1 MKLLC
6 PSKKF
11 FSKEIKSFIPKKIVS
26 KFLNLNQLSFDKL
39 SSNYEIILMRF
50 NLYLRYKKNHK
61 IRFIL
66 TPTTG
71 LNHIDKK
78 YFSDKK
84 VKIISLKNEINFL
97 NKVRSTVEF
106 SILLLLLAMRNY
118 KNLKKQNMEGAEL
131 YKKKIGIIGYGRI
144 GQKVER
150 IVKSFEA
157 DVFINDKKKKYKLRN
172 NFKNL
177 NFILKNCDIIMLH
190 IPLEKNSLFLDKKQL
205 LMLKKNSTIVN
216 TSRGEILNEKILKS
230 IMKKKSIKYYTDVI
244 TNEHNPK
251 TNNFLSI
258 NDKSLFF
265 YSYHQAGLSKESTFK
280 TEKFIIKKF
289 VKIWKKIKN

>member
-1 MKLLC
+1 
-6 PSKKF
+6 
-11 FSKEIKSFIPKKIVS
+11 
-26 KFLNLNQLSFDKL
+26 
-39 SSNYEIILMRF
+39 
-50 NLYLRYKKNHK
+50 
-61 IRFIL
+61 
-66 TPTTG
+66 
-71 LNHIDKK
+71 
-78 YFSDKK
+78 
-84 VKIISLKNEINFL
+84 
-97 NKVRSTVEF
+97 
-106 SILLLLLAMRNY
+106 
-118 KNLKKQNMEGAEL
+118 
-131 YKKKIGIIGYGRI
+131 
-144 GQKVER
+144 
-150 IVKSFEA
+150 
-157 DVFINDKKKKYKLRN
+157 
-172 NFKNL
+172 
-177 NFILKNCDIIMLH
+177 MLH

-258 NDKSLFF
+258 KDKSLFF

>member
-1 MKLLC
+1 M
-6 PSKKF
+6 
-11 FSKEIKSFIPKKIVS
+11 
-26 KFLNLNQLSFDKL
+26 
-39 SSNYEIILMRF
+39 
-50 NLYLRYKKNHK
+50 
-61 IRFIL
+61 

-150 IVKSFEA
+150 NVKSFEA

-258 NDKSLFF
+258 KDKSLFF

>member
-1 MKLLC
+1 M
-6 PSKKF
+6 
-11 FSKEIKSFIPKKIVS
+11 
-26 KFLNLNQLSFDKL
+26 N
-39 SSNYEIILMRF
+39 
-50 NLYLRYKKNHK
+50 
-61 IRFIL
+61 
-66 TPTTG
+66 
-71 LNHIDKK
+71 
-78 YFSDKK
+78 
-84 VKIISLKNEINFL
+84 
-97 NKVRSTVEF
+97 
-106 SILLLLLAMRNY
+106 
-118 KNLKKQNMEGAEL
+118 
-131 YKKKIGIIGYGRI
+131 IGIIGYGRI